1 MNLTNTDSLN
11 CKTDY
16 SHFYHEIGEHV
27 RGYCDNQMIEQV
39 FWQVFY
45 QFNPIGYKI
54 IKEINK

>member
-45 QFNPIGYKI
+45 Q
-54 IKEINK
+54 EINK